1 MKRYKIYVGCNHEEI
16 ERVLTTLFNHGFVL
30 FSEARMKKFADVK
43 HNWGRGQGCSMDY
56 WNYISTGDDKECKMV
71 LNVREDD
78 SFHDYLSIALE
89 DFVKFITK

>member
-1 MKRYKIYVGCNHEEI
+1 MKRYKIYVGCNHKEI

-30 FSEARMKKFADVK
+30 FSEARVKKFADVK
-43 HNWGRGQGCSMDY
+43 HNWGSMDY

-78 SFHDYLSIALE
+78 SFHDYQTVTLE
-89 DFVKFITK
+89 EFLKLITK